1 MGLLIVLSPLKLEI
15 LLQNSKFN
23 KMQFFALATLGALSL
38 MATAEA
44 FPWNY
49 VYAQHQA
56 PGYFHASGILATD
69 PLFYNSYYEVPYQY
83 NLLAPYY
90 YTDYYAPYQNNFQ
103 NLGFTFVHQSSPF
116 NQAVLQIKGKESKTP
131 IVDVDPINE
140 GYDDKY
146 DKQKDH
152 SELIEEILDDDY
164 EEYKSDQD
172 NASLD
177 GDYEEYEYDVA
188 KIGGRNE
195 SPSRN

>member
-1 MGLLIVLSPLKLEI
+1 MK
-15 LLQNSKFN
+15 
-23 KMQFFALATLGALSL
+23 FFALAALGALSL

-44 FPWNY
+44 LPWNY

-56 PGYFHASGILATD
+56 PRYFHASGILATD
-69 PLFYNSYYEVPYQY
+69 PLFYNTYYEAYEVPYQY

-90 YTDYYAPYQNNFQ
+90 YTDYYTPYQHNFQ
-103 NLGFTFVHQSSPF
+103 NHGFTFVHQSSPF
-116 NQAVLQIKGKESKTP
+116 NQEVFEIKGKESKTP
-131 IVDVDPINE
+131 IVNVDPINE
-140 GYDDKY
+140 QYDDKQ
-146 DKQKDH
+146 DDH
-152 SELIEEILDDDY
+152 TELIEEILDDDY

-188 KIGGRNE
+188 KIGGRND